1 MLVIISLPDGDTG
14 GTAVLIDLSGRC
26 RFEQPNN
33 GWNGVRCRFPLRGCA
48 KIASYHSKARS
59 RSATAARDVESCGI
73 RTFRWTIEQEISIW
87 FSAEDCR
94 VAVAQRVG
102 GAG

>member
-1 MLVIISLPDGDTG
+1 MQSYQALG
-14 GTAVLIDLSGRC
+14 GHLL
-26 RFEQPNN
+26 EQRVQVAPGN
-33 GWNGVRCRFPLRGCA
+33 GPLKRLRGCA